1 MTRKSDDEISVCI
14 DLLIPTAR
22 IASRE
27 MSEVLTPLGL
37 TPAQFA
43 VLMFLAR
50 RGEARSAEIS
60 SALDVETSTMAVTL
74 QRAEKAR
81 FVERIA
87 HPSDGRASLIKL
99 TDEGRAVIPAA
110 VAATRAV
117 EAKLLAPLNEDM
129 IAAMIV
135 ALKRFREADV

>member
-14 DLLIPTAR
+14 DLLIPAAR
-22 IASRE
+22 IASRD

-43 VLMFLAR
+43 VLLLLER
-50 RGEARSAEIS
+50 RGEVRSAEIS

-74 QRAEKAR
+74 QRAEKAG

-87 HPSDGRASLIKL
+87 HPSDGRASLIRL
-99 TDEGRAVIPAA
+99 TDEGRAIIPVA

-117 EAKLLAPLNEDM
+117 EATLLASLTEDM
-129 IAAMIV
+129 VAAMIV